1 MKYANFLIENWY
13 LFAVPAAVVIWAAVV
28 AVRFFTLPSAEQRK
42 KVKEWLL
49 LAVTEAE
56 RELGGGTGELKLR
69 YVYDLFLQR
78 FPAIAGR
85 IPFETFSYWVDKA
98 LAEMREMLNSNK
110 AICRMVKNE
119 EGAANGSD

>member
-56 RELGGGTGELKLR
+56 RELGSGTG
-69 YVYDLFLQR
+69 
-78 FPAIAGR
+78 AIAGR